1 MHGFFFSFTRRVLT
15 GSSGAVFTKD
25 LARALRISSKIRAGT
40 VCVNCALMVGP
51 QAPMGG
57 FKMSGSGRE
66 LGEYAL
72 RHYTE
77 TKTVW
82 IRYFPTCIF

>member
-1 MHGFFFSFTRRVLT
+1 MESWLT
-15 GSSGAVFTKD
+15 STSGAVFTKD
-25 LARALRISSKIRAGT
+25 LARALRVSSKVRAGT

-57 FKMSGSGRE
+57 FKMSGNGRE

-77 TKTVW
+77 TKTTW
-82 IRYFPTCIF
+82 IRYAYTIY

>member
-1 MHGFFFSFTRRVLT
+1 MGNS
-15 GSSGAVFTKD
+15 GSVFTKD
-25 LARALRISSKIRAGT
+25 LARALRVSSKIRAGT

-51 QAPMGG
+51 QTPMGG

-82 IRYFPTCIF
+82 IRCVPYHHTLKKQS